1 MPGLVTAVNVKE
13 GDYVRKGQELIRLES
28 MKMESSV
35 ASPCEGTVE
44 RIMVSPGQTVDT
56 DEVLIIFGSPASSA
70 GRSEENR

>member
-1 MPGLVTAVNVKE
+1 MPGLVTAVNVNE

-44 RIMVSPGQTVDT
+44 RIMVFPGQTVDT
-56 DEVLIIFGSPASSA
+56 DEVLILFGTPAPP
-70 GRSEENR
+70 RMSEEAR